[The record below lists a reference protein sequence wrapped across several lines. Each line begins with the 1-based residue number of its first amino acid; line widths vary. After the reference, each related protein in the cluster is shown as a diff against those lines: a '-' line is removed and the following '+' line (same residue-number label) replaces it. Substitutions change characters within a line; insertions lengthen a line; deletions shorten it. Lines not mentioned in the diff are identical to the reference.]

1 MARYAAIDVGTNTV
15 LLLVAE
21 PRAGRF
27 EPVLERMRITRLG
40 KGVDATGRFDDAALL
55 ATVDA
60 IVGFADEARAAGA
73 VEFVCAATSAARDAA
88 NGAEFCRLVAERAGV
103 VPEIISG
110 ALEARLSYEATL
122 REVGAER
129 ALAIVDIGGGS
140 TEITFEGFSQS
151 FDIGSVRLTESH
163 APSDPP
169 SAQELSA
176 MRERIACELGA
187 LPTPPAMAR
196 LVGIAGTVTTIA
208 AVVRQVAPYDPA
220 KLHLSKLA
228 RDEIEGALALFTSLP
243 LAERAKLIGMEPK
256 RADVIIAG
264 TLILLEVMERLGTS
278 ELVVSDRG
286 LRWGLLYQR
295 FGAALAAT

>member
-1 MARYAAIDVGTNTV
+1 
-15 LLLVAE
+15 
-21 PRAGRF
+21 
-27 EPVLERMRITRLG
+27 
-40 KGVDATGRFDDAALL
+40 
-55 ATVDA
+55 
-60 IVGFADEARAAGA
+60 
-73 VEFVCAATSAARDAA
+73 
-88 NGAEFCRLVAERAGV
+88 
-103 VPEIISG
+103 
-110 ALEARLSYEATL
+110 
-122 REVGAER
+122 
-129 ALAIVDIGGGS
+129 
-140 TEITFEGFSQS
+140 
-151 FDIGSVRLTESH
+151 
-163 APSDPP
+163 
-169 SAQELSA
+169 